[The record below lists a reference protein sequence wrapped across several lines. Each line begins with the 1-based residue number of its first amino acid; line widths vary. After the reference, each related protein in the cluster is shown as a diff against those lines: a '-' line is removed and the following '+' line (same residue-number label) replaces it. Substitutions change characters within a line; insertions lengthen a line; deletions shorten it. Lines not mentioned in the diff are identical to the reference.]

1 MQYVKHFDSNKDKN
15 KMIHSMILS
24 IRESINDVLDDF
36 DDNNP
41 NWGKIL
47 KTLDEAEAKMLYVL
61 NNAND
66 QLNKKEKNN
75 L

>member
-15 KMIHSMILS
+15 KMIHSMLLS
-24 IRESINDVLDDF
+24 IQESINDVLGDF

-47 KTLDEAEAKMLYVL
+47 ETLDEAEAKIIYVL

-66 QLNKKEKNN
+66 QLNKKEKK
-75 L
+75 